1 MQSIGLYLFV
11 GAFLCGVTLVSL
23 TPVSWQITGVVAV
36 VAVSLCSFSFR
47 RYSRAHVAASVCAVS
62 FALGMARTQLAP
74 HALPE
79 AFAPLID
86 TKVQLHG
93 VVVLMPDLRESSQR
107 LTVQITEKNS
117 VTRIIAAAQLYP
129 EVHVGDT
136 VLVSGKLTRPKPF
149 EADGGR
155 TFAYDQFLRKDGVF
169 AVVQPAY
176 VTVEG
181 RSSNIYLQFLR
192 VLEWV
197 KNAFTKA
204 VDASLPEPESAL
216 AVGLVA
222 GGKQGLGKELID
234 SFTTAGMLQIIV
246 LSGYNVMIVAEYILK
261 LLSFMRK
268 RTASIVAG
276 ISIICFVLAA
286 GAGTSALRAG
296 IMALFA
302 LYARASNKQYQVLR
316 ILSVSLFLLIL
327 WNPLLLVFDPGLQFS
342 FLATVGLI
350 IGSPLIAERMRF
362 ITNDTFCEM
371 LSTTLAAQIGVL
383 PFLLW
388 QTGNLSLVAV
398 VANLLVM
405 PVIPAAMGLSTAAA
419 ALSIPL
425 GYIYPLL
432 SLIAGF
438 PAYILLT
445 YVIHV
450 AIFSAQVP
458 FANVILPA
466 FPFWCVVLSY
476 VFLTW
481 LVIHLQKTAPKPNGF
496 GAVST
501 HI

>member
-1 MQSIGLYLFV
+1 MQRIGLYIFV
-11 GAFLCGVTLVSL
+11 GAFLCGVTFVSLVSV
-23 TPVSWQITGVVAV
+23 PWSITGAVAV
-36 VAVSLCSFSFR
+36 MG
-47 RYSRAHVAASVCAVS
+47 ASVCGFVYRRHSNIYVAAVICVLA
-62 FALGMARTQLAP
+62 FAFGMARTQLAP
-74 HALPE
+74 SALPE
-79 AFAPLID
+79 VFTPLID
-86 TKVQLHG
+86 TKVQLRG
-93 VVVLMPDLRESSQR
+93 VVVLMPDLRESNQR
-107 LTVQITEKNS
+107 LIVKIVNGS
-117 VTRIIAAAQLYP
+117 SSTRIIAGAQLYP
-129 EVHVGDT
+129 AVHVGDE
-136 VLVSGKLTRPKPF
+136 VIVSGKITRPASF

-176 VTVEG
+176 IAIEG
-181 RSSNIYLQFLR
+181 ESSNIYLKFLR
-192 VLEWV
+192 MLEWV
-197 KNAFTKA
+197 KDEFTRA
-204 VDASLPEPESAL
+204 VDTALPEPESAL

-234 SFTTAGMLQIIV
+234 AFTTAGMLQIIV

-261 LLSFMRK
+261 MLSFLRK
-268 RTASIVAG
+268 RTASIVAAV
-276 ISIICFVLAA
+276 SIVCFVLAA

-302 LYARASNKQYQVLR
+302 LYARATGKQYQVLR

-350 IGSPLIAERMRF
+350 IGSPLITERMRF
-362 ITNDTFCEM
+362 ITNETFCEM

-398 VANLLVM
+398 VANLLAM

-425 GYIYPLL
+425 GYIFPVLP
-432 SLIAGF
+432 LIAGF
-438 PAYILLT
+438 PAYVLLT

-450 AIFSAQVP
+450 ATLSAHVP

-466 FPFWCVVLSY
+466 FPFWCVIVSY
-476 VFLTW
+476 VFLIW
-481 LVIHLQKTAPKPNGF
+481 LVVRLQRTAPMPAGI
-496 GAVST
+496 GAVT
-501 HI
+501 KPI